1 MIGVNGVLF
10 YYIVVVKIVG
20 IINFRGFKFDLIK
33 LGKFI
38 KIKINYNIVYC
49 FDKKNDNINIS

>member
-38 KIKINYNIVYC
+38 KMKINYNIVYC
-49 FDKKNDNINIS
+49 FDKKK